1 MEIVVVANSLLW
13 LNERVKTLIVSEV
26 MAPSKRPLGHL
37 ANTLALTLV
46 VSIL

>member
-13 LNERVKTLIVSEV
+13 LNERVKNLIVSEV
-26 MAPSKRPLGHL
+26 MAPSQRPAGHL
-37 ANTLALTLV
+37 ANTRALSLV